1 MCRRSRC
8 LHRESVFALNN
19 GYQIRALTADDA
31 IPYEEF
37 VQQNAFLPLYGNH
50 HFLNFLE
57 NVAECKTHVLLA
69 FAEGRIVG
77 SLPFA
82 IAEREGV
89 GCVVNSLPW
98 YGSHGSVL
106 VGRGLVANA
115 AGEKVIS
122 ALLAEFARAIDRPDL
137 LSSTMILLPDQESH
151 IAAYEKI
158 LRPVQND
165 RRVSQITELPP
176 GSDRVAENL
185 EAIFKQKTRN
195 LVRKSRKQGFIEAV
209 TDEAWAWDF
218 LVKTHADNMA
228 AIGGRAKPESHFQ
241 AMRANLP
248 SEMLRLSVCLSDGA
262 PAAAMLVFKVG
273 NVYEYITP
281 VIVQEFRSRQP
292 LTFLIWT
299 AMLEAVRSGYA
310 RWNWGGTWVGQEN
323 LHRFKEGLG
332 GIDRPYSYLISATET
347 GVAKLRDIKPQLSS
361 LFPNFYVYPYSEL

>member
-1 MCRRSRC
+1 M
-8 LHRESVFALNN
+8 FALNN

-82 IAEREGV
+82 IAERGDV

-106 VGRGLVANA
+106 VGHDLVAKGA
-115 AGEKVIS
+115 SEDVIS
-122 ALLAEFARAIDRPDL
+122 ALLTEFARTIDRPDL
-137 LSSTMILLPDQESH
+137 LSSTMILLPDQEPH
-151 IAAYEKI
+151 IATYEKI
-158 LRPVQND
+158 LRPVQKD
-165 RRVSQITELPP
+165 HRIGQMTELPAS
-176 GSDRVAENL
+176 SDHDVENL
-185 EAIFKQKTRN
+185 EVVLKQKARII
-195 LVRKSRKQGFIEAV
+195 RKSLRQGFAEAV
-209 TDEAWAWDF
+209 TDETWAWDF
-218 LVKTHADNMA
+218 LVKTHTDNME

-248 SEMLRLSVCLSDGA
+248 SKMIRLSVCLSDGI
-262 PAAAMLVFKVG
+262 PVAALLVFKVG
-273 NVYEYITP
+273 AVYEYITP
-281 VIVQEFRSRQP
+281 VIVHEFRSRQP
-292 LTFLIWT
+292 LTFLIWM
-299 AMLEAVRSGYA
+299 AMLEAIKSGYA

-323 LHRFKEGLG
+323 LHRFKRDLG
-332 GIDRPYSYLISATET
+332 GIDRPYSYLISATEAGIT
-347 GVAKLRDIKPQLSS
+347 KLREIKPQLNS

>member
-1 MCRRSRC
+1 
-8 LHRESVFALNN
+8 LN
-19 GYQIRALTADDA
+19 GGFEIRLLRTDDA

-37 VQQNAFLPLYGNH
+37 VDRNAFLPLYGNRR
-50 HFLNFLE
+50 FLSFLE
-57 NVAECKTHVLLA
+57 NVAECKAHVLLA
-69 FAEGRIVG
+69 FNGSKIVG

-82 IAEREGV
+82 TAEREGV

-106 VGRGLVANA
+106 VDRNLVANG
-115 AGEKVIS
+115 AGEEVTS
-122 ALLAEFARAIDRPDL
+122 ALLTEFARTIDRPDL
-137 LSSTMILLPDQESH
+137 LSSTMILLPDQEPH
-151 IAAYEKI
+151 IAVYEKI
-158 LRPVQND
+158 LRPVRYD

-176 GSDRVAENL
+176 GSDHVAQGL
-185 EAIFKQKTRN
+185 EAIFKQKSRN
-195 LVRKSRKQGFIEAV
+195 LVRKSLKQGFVEAV
-209 TDEAWAWDF
+209 TGETWAWEF

-248 SEMLRLSVCLSDGA
+248 PEMLRLSVCLSDGV

-273 NVYEYITP
+273 GVYEYITP

-292 LTFLIWT
+292 LTFLIWM
-299 AMLEAVRSGYA
+299 AMLEAVKSGYA

-332 GIDRPYSYLISATET
+332 GIDRPYSYLISATEA
-347 GVAKLRDIKPQLSS
+347 GVAKLKEIKPQLGI

>member
-1 MCRRSRC
+1 M
-8 LHRESVFALNN
+8 LALSN

-31 IPYEEF
+31 NPYEEF
-37 VQQNAFLPLYGNH
+37 VKQNAFLPLYGNH
-50 HFLNFLE
+50 RFLSFLE
-57 NVAECKTHVLLA
+57 KVAECKTHVLIA
-69 FAEGRIVG
+69 FDEGRIVG

-98 YGSHGSVL
+98 YGSHGSV
-106 VGRGLVANA
+106 VVSRDLVANA
-115 AGEKVIS
+115 AGERVIS
-122 ALLAEFARAIDRPDL
+122 ALLTEFMRVIDRPDL
-137 LSSTMILLPDQESH
+137 LSSTMILLPDQE
-151 IAAYEKI
+151 AYAGI
-158 LRPVQND
+158 YHQMLRPVQND
-165 RRVSQITELPP
+165 RRVSQITELPL
-176 GSDRVAENL
+176 GSDHVAEDL
-185 EAIFKQKTRN
+185 EAIFTQKTRN

-228 AIGGRAKPESHFQ
+228 AIGGRAKPESHFE
-241 AMRANLP
+241 AMRASLP
-248 SEMLRLSVCLSDGA
+248 PEILRLSVCLSDGT

-281 VIVQEFRSRQP
+281 VIVQEYRSRQP

-299 AMLEAVRSGYA
+299 AMLEAVKSGYA

-323 LHRFKEGLG
+323 LHRFKKGLG